1 MNSLTTFD
9 STKEALL
16 DILRGI
22 SAGKTQLPDFQRGW
36 VWDDEHIRSLLA
48 SISLSYPI
56 GAVMMLQSGNADVK
70 FKPRLVEGVSLVSV
84 PEPERLILDGQQR
97 LTSLYQALTAEVP
110 VSTRDSRRN
119 NIQRWYYLDIGKALD
134 PLADREE
141 AIVGLPVDRKL
152 RNFRGE
158 VIADYSTTELECR
171 HGLFPLPLV
180 FDTVGLTTWQMMYLQ
195 VEPGNIQQRL
205 IQWNELVQGVIQRFQ
220 QYQVPVIFLRK
231 ETPKEAVCQVFEKVN
246 TGGVSLTV
254 FELLTATY
262 AADDYNLRDDWSA
275 RDRQLQQYKVLG
287 RTGSDDF
294 LQAITLLSTRA
305 HRLQAITEGVE
316 PERAPGV
323 ACKRKDILRLT
334 LADYRTWSGPAA
346 LGFEAAAR
354 LIQSQ
359 RIYSADDV
367 PYRTQ
372 LTPLAAIIAVL
383 GTRADSDSVRAK
395 LARWYWCGVF
405 GELYGSAVETRFARD
420 LQEVPTWI
428 NGGAEP
434 DTVSEANFL
443 RSRLISL
450 RTRNSAAYKGLY
462 ALLLRDGG
470 LDFRTGE
477 AIDLQM
483 YFDDRIDIHHIFPQ
497 DWCKTRGIDPRR
509 SDSVINKTAISA
521 RTNRVIG
528 GNAPSAYLTRIESIA
543 GISEDR
549 MDEILQSH
557 VIVPS
562 ALRADDF
569 DAFFG
574 AREQALLNRIE
585 KAMGKPIAQETV
597 PLVDAE
603 RTEYEDEQEI
613 A

>member
-1 MNSLTTFD
+1 LNSLTTFD